1 MKLYMNDWSKYC
13 LNPRFVCIITNDII
27 FKSLTKDIYNAIVLF
42 ILKLSGQTIFKFN
55 VYFMHIDQLLYT
67 NMNEHLI
74 EDYEILMIDAM
85 MRL

>member
-13 LNPRFVCIITNDII
+13 LNPSFVCITTNVII
-27 FKSLTKDIYNAIVLF
+27 FKSLTEDTYNAIVLF
-42 ILKLSGQTIFKFN
+42 TLKLSGQTIFKFN
-55 VYFMHIDQLLYT
+55 VYFMRIDQLLYT

>member
-27 FKSLTKDIYNAIVLF
+27 FESLTEDIYNAIVLF
-42 ILKLSGQTIFKFN
+42 TLKLSGQTIFKFN
-55 VYFMHIDQLLYT
+55 VYFMRIDQLLYT
-67 NMNEHLI
+67 NVNEHLI

>member
-1 MKLYMNDWSKYC
+1 M
-13 LNPRFVCIITNDII
+13 
-27 FKSLTKDIYNAIVLF
+27 SLFSNHLLKIYNVIVLF
-42 ILKLSGQTIFKFN
+42 TLKLSGQTIFKFN
-55 VYFMHIDQLLYT
+55 VYFMRIDQLLYT

>member
-1 MKLYMNDWSKYC
+1 MSLF
-13 LNPRFVCIITNDII
+13 LNHLLKT
-27 FKSLTKDIYNAIVLF
+27 YNEIVLLP
-42 ILKLSGQTIFKFN
+42 LKLSGQTIFKFN
-55 VYFMHIDQLLYT
+55 VYFMRIDQLLYT

>member
-1 MKLYMNDWSKYC
+1 MN
-13 LNPRFVCIITNDII
+13 V
-27 FKSLTKDIYNAIVLF
+27 YNETVLLP
-42 ILKLSGQTIFKFN
+42 LKLSGQTIFKFN

-67 NMNEHLI
+67 DMSEHLI

>member
-1 MKLYMNDWSKYC
+1 M
-13 LNPRFVCIITNDII
+13 
-27 FKSLTKDIYNAIVLF
+27 SLFSNHLLRIYNAIVLF
-42 ILKLSGQTIFKFN
+42 TLKLSGQTIFKFN
-55 VYFMHIDQLLYT
+55 VYFMRIDQLLYT

>member
-1 MKLYMNDWSKYC
+1 MFVSQLMSLF
-13 LNPRFVCIITNDII
+13 LNHLL
-27 FKSLTKDIYNAIVLF
+27 KIYNAIVLF
-42 ILKLSGQTIFKFN
+42 TLKLSGQTIFKFN

-67 NMNEHLI
+67 NVNEHLI